1 MVQALVRSF
10 VDATPYL
17 EEPADYVRRALRL
30 QSQLGRVLGVTPSA
44 ADIIELI
51 CTYEEL
57 ESVET
62 GTHQDLVTNMARTID
77 NTLAVTEHLLARV
90 NRETTDLLDH
100 AGFGKQVAA

>member
-17 EEPADYVRRALRL
+17 EEPADYVARELRL

-51 CTYEEL
+51 TTYEEI
-57 ESVET
+57 ESVEA

-90 NRETTDLLDH
+90 NRETSDLLDN
-100 AGFGKQVAA
+100 AGFGKAVAA